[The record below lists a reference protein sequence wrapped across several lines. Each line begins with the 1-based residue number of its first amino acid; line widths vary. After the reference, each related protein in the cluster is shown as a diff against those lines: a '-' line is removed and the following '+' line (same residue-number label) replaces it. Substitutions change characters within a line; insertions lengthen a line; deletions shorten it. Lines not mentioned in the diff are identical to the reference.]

1 MRRTMAAAAAV
12 TATALLL
19 GACGGSDP
27 AASENGAVATTATSA
42 TTVTTA
48 ATTGGTGSGSAL
60 TAIFG
65 SAECQRAA
73 LTMSQAMTA
82 AVSGSGTAANF
93 AEAGKTLRAAADAA
107 PREIKAEMG
116 TLADAFAEL
125 YDRLGKVAYDPKA
138 GQAPPKEYLSAFDV
152 FNDTKFQEASKNV
165 STWFGSNC
173 GIKN

>member
-1 MRRTMAAAAAV
+1 MRRTIVAAAAV

-19 GACGGSDP
+19 GACGGNDP
-27 AASENGAVATTATSA
+27 AVSEKGAVATTAT
-42 TTVTTA
+42 TA
-48 ATTGGTGSGSAL
+48 ATTGDTGGGGGGGSL

-82 AVSGSGTAANF
+82 TVSGSGTAANF
-93 AEAGKTLRAAADAA
+93 DEAGKTLRAAAEAA
-107 PREIKAEMG
+107 PREIKADMG
-116 TLADAFAEL
+116 TLADAFAGL

-138 GQAPPKEYLSAFDV
+138 GQVPPKEYLSAFEV
-152 FNDTKFQEASKNV
+152 FNDTKYQEASKNV
-165 STWFGSNC
+165 SAWFGSNC

>member
-1 MRRTMAAAAAV
+1 MRRTIAAAAAV

-19 GACGGSDP
+19 GACGGGDP
-27 AASENGAVATTATSA
+27 AVSEKGVVATTP
-42 TTVTTA
+42 TTA
-48 ATTGGTGSGSAL
+48 ATTRDTGSGTSLAG
-60 TAIFG
+60 IFG

-93 AEAGKTLRAAADAA
+93 DEAGKTLRAAENAA
-107 PREIKAEMG
+107 PREIKADMG
-116 TLADAFAEL
+116 TVADAFAEL

-138 GQAPPKEYLSAFDV
+138 GQVPPKEYLSAFEV
-152 FNDTKFQEASKNV
+152 FNDTKYQKASNNV
-165 STWFGSNC
+165 SSWFGSNC